1 MSPASGIVSEHDQ
14 APTFLPHDATS
25 SSCSKDAVIAW
36 FRGEFAAANAIIDAL
51 CNHLSDLHGEGDVY
65 DSTFDAIYRRRLNWI
80 PILQMQKYYPI
91 SDVVG
96 EIRIVTEKKGNV
108 KSTGSGGDVVVV
120 ENGGDHEDQCYSNIG
135 GLANSDITN
144 GGYQN
149 VQPEFENLELYSINE
164 DCEAYHAQIKVSKG
178 FVAKEPVKGQMVNVV
193 RGLKLYQDI
202 FTDIEISKLTN
213 YVNELRVSG
222 QNGELSGETFIMYHQ
237 QVKGRNKRELI
248 QLGAP
253 IFGPVKK
260 EATSQCQ
267 KSQIEPIPETLLGVI
282 DNLLRWHLVSEGRKP
297 NSCIINFFDEG
308 EYSQP
313 FLKPPHLDQPI
324 STLLLSQSEMA
335 FGRTL
340 VCDSDGNYK
349 GPLMLSLKKGS
360 LLVMRG
366 NSADM
371 ARHVMC
377 PSLSKR
383 ISITF
388 FKVQTGENVK
398 NSSPLNRSLTWPPG
412 IPNGYSVPNGTY
424 NGYEAMDVISNCSVL
439 GNPMVMF
446 APMRPMG
453 VSPKRIPRGGTG
465 VFLPWTIGSKKPE
478 KHLPPSPQRGRFFEL
493 PSPVETHNTGAN
505 SDANMSIEGRSV

>member
-1 MSPASGIVSEHDQ
+1 MSPASGIVSHLDQ
-14 APTFLPHDATS
+14 APMLLPHDATS

-36 FRGEFAAANAIIDAL
+36 FRGEFAAANAIIDVL
-51 CNHLSDLHGEGDVY
+51 CNHLSEVHGVGDVY
-65 DSTFDAIYRRRLNWI
+65 ESTFGAIHRRRLNWI

-91 SDVVG
+91 SDVVS
-96 EIRIVTEKKGNV
+96 EIKSVTEKKGNV
-108 KSTGSGGDVVVV
+108 VQKCSLHGDAEVI
-120 ENGGDHEDQCYSNIG
+120 ENGGDHDDQCYSNVDG
-135 GLANSDITN
+135 FAKSEITN

-149 VQPEFENLELYSINE
+149 VQPKFENLELYSINE
-164 DCEAYHAQIKVSKG
+164 DCEAHHAQIK
-178 FVAKEPVKGQMVNVV
+178 VNVV
-193 RGLKLYQDI
+193 RGLKLYQDM

-237 QVKGRNKRELI
+237 QVNGRNKRELI

-282 DNLLRWHLVSEGRKP
+282 DNLVCWHLVSEGKKP

-324 STLLLSQSEMA
+324 SILLLSQSEMA

-349 GPLMLSLKKGS
+349 GPLMLSLRKGS

-377 PSLSKR
+377 PSLRKR

-388 FKVQTGENVK
+388 FRVQTDGNMK
-398 NSSPLNRSLTWPPG
+398 SSSPLNRSLTLWQEG

-424 NGYEAMDVISNCSVL
+424 NRYEAMDVISNCSVL
-439 GNPMVMF
+439 RNPMVM
-446 APMRPMG
+446 
-453 VSPKRIPRGGTG
+453 SNPKRIPRGGTG
-465 VFLPWTIGSKKPE
+465 VFLPWTIGSEKPAE
-478 KHLPPSPQRGRFFEL
+478 HLPPRAERGRLFEL
-493 PSPVETHNTGAN
+493 PSLVETHNEGAT
-505 SDANMSIEGRSV
+505 SDANISTEGRSV